1 LKVAFSCSFGIIVNA
16 GHPERYRCGD
26 VLIEGRVDSWYFS
39 LSHVLDS
46 GRLKA
51 HFLLA
56 NLRAAVVVSDPLQ
69 RAAALRRGVGEI
81 ACPDVVGQVDLEL
94 TVDAVTIATAS
105 FVHAIVKD
113 RFWSTEVDRDC
124 AFLIRAQGVGF
135 VAVLASPALITFC
148 GIANAAVVLGRKVE
162 TWDRKNWLVDVLASQ
177 VYVWSRMGAV
187 CRAGASSHSREIT
200 LITCTFARACIAI
213 AFAMTVALLGS
224 RGWACTICPCEP

>member
-1 LKVAFSCSFGIIVNA
+1 MHYA
-16 GHPERYRCGD
+16 ED
-26 VLIEGRVDSWYFS
+26 VGPACMRQSY
-39 LSHVLDS
+39 
-46 GRLKA
+46 A
-51 HFLLA
+51 H
-56 NLRAAVVVSDPLQ
+56 LQ

-187 CRAGASSHSREIT
+187 CLHRSRLRDDSWVT
-200 LITCTFARACIAI
+200 TA
-213 AFAMTVALLGS
+213 
-224 RGWACTICPCEP
+224 